1 MSAPAWPS
9 KVRQKTDELCSPART
24 RTAGS
29 TWIGVILRRLGNGM
43 ADESKTGIL
52 GHLPPLPRAALNNSV
67 IAMEQAYRQRKGLP
81 LLSDADIEALKA
93 GQPMPWEV
101 GDGGSPTAPASAP
114 ATPAAAPVTP
124 LAPPAFAPTAAAS
137 SAGSIS
143 PDVAKWVAEGKKWSK
158 SAIAAEQARRSRKGL
173 PALNDA
179 EASALLGEP
188 VEASAPPAVAAASPA
203 VAVAPAAPSGPIS
216 TEVAKWVAEG
226 KKWSKSS
233 IAAEQARRGRK
244 GLPALTDAEMTALLG
259 EPAAATAPAAVAA
272 PAAKPGAAAPRPAAG
287 PPSAAATV
295 SRGGESSTYVG
306 TPAVG
311 TSRAA
316 ASAGVA
322 SVGPEDNEINQ
333 SRRRFAWAAFA
344 AFMTAWFIAFFRF
357 FLPRTLFEPATS
369 FKIGYP
375 ADYGLGVDTKF
386 QQKYRIWVDRTPDRI
401 FVIYA
406 RCTHLGCTPDWK
418 PAENKFK
425 CPCHGSGYDSEG
437 VNFEGPAP
445 RPMDRARLEV
455 APDGQIL
462 VDVSKLYQW
471 PKGQPSQFNDPGA
484 FLPT

>member
-1 MSAPAWPS
+1 
-9 KVRQKTDELCSPART
+9 
-24 RTAGS
+24 
-29 TWIGVILRRLGNGM
+29 M

-52 GHLPPLPRAALNNSV
+52 GHLPPLPRPALNNSV
-67 IAMEQAYRQRKGLP
+67 IGMEQAYRQRKGLQ
-81 LLSDADIEALKA
+81 LLTDADIEALKA

-101 GDGGSPTAPASAP
+101 GGIAAPAAASAP
-114 ATPAAAPVTP
+114 ATPAGAAPA
-124 LAPPAFAPTAAAS
+124 AP
-137 SAGSIS
+137 
-143 PDVAKWVAEGKKWSK
+143 
-158 SAIAAEQARRSRKGL
+158 
-173 PALNDA
+173 
-179 EASALLGEP
+179 
-188 VEASAPPAVAAASPA
+188 ASAPPAAGA
-203 VAVAPAAPSGPIS
+203 IS
-216 TEVAKWVAEG
+216 EEVAKWVAQG
-226 KKWSKSS
+226 NKWSKST

-244 GLPALTDAEMTALLG
+244 GLPALNNAEMSALLGEPVEASAPAAAAPAPTPAAVAPAARAPSGPISAEVAKWVAEGKKWSKSTIAAEQARRGRKSLPALTDAEVAALLG
-259 EPAAATAPAAVAA
+259 EPAAAEAPAAAPVAA
-272 PAAKPGAAAPRPAAG
+272 AVARPAAAARPATG

-322 SVGPEDNEINQ
+322 SVGPDDSEINQ
-333 SRRRFAWAAFA
+333 GRRRFAWAAFA

-375 ADYGLGVDTKF
+375 ADFGLGVDTKF

-445 RPMDRARLEV
+445 RPMDRANV
-455 APDGQIL
+455 QIAPDGQIL

-471 PKGQPSQFNDPGA
+471 PKGQPSAFNDSGA

>member
-1 MSAPAWPS
+1 
-9 KVRQKTDELCSPART
+9 
-24 RTAGS
+24 
-29 TWIGVILRRLGNGM
+29 M

-67 IAMEQAYRQRKGLP
+67 IGMEQAYRQRKGLP

-93 GQPMPWEV
+93 GQPMSWEE
-101 GDGGSPTAPASAP
+101 GGVPAAPAAVSAP
-114 ATPAAAPVTP
+114 AAPAASAASAVTA
-124 LAPPAFAPTAAAS
+124 APPAGAGTPAP
-137 SAGSIS
+137 
-143 PDVAKWVAEGKKWSK
+143 VATT
-158 SAIAAEQARRSRKGL
+158 
-173 PALNDA
+173 
-179 EASALLGEP
+179 
-188 VEASAPPAVAAASPA
+188 
-203 VAVAPAAPSGPIS
+203 PAAPSGPIS
-216 TEVAKWVAEG
+216 AEVAKWVAEG

-244 GLPALTDAEMTALLG
+244 GLPPLTDAEATALLG
-259 EPAAATAPAAVAA
+259 EPVAAAAAPAAVAA
-272 PAAKPGAAAPRPAAG
+272 PSAKPAAAAPRPTAG

-375 ADYGLGVDTKF
+375 ADFGLGVDTKF

-437 VNFEGPAP
+437 INFEGPAP
-445 RPMDRARLEV
+445 RPMDRARLEI

-471 PKGQPSQFNDPGA
+471 PKGQPSAFNDPGA